1 MDYQYFQFVKL
12 FFVFSSLCEIAS
24 ADFTNSC
31 NCNFLFITGHF
42 DISLKNEEKIYNYK
56 RKCRKINFD

>member
-12 FFVFSSLCEIAS
+12 FFVFSSLCDIAY

-42 DISLKNEEKIYNYK
+42 DISLKNEEKIFNHK
-56 RKCRKINFD
+56 R